1 MLASQIVRDDMA
13 EQKILIV
20 GLGQTGLSCAR
31 YLVGKGY
38 PVAVTDSRVNPPGLD
53 VLSAE
58 YPDVAIFAGGFDSS
72 AFSTAKQIIVSPGVS
87 LDEPLIAEAIQQGKS
102 VIGDVELF
110 AQNVAAPV
118 VAITGSN
125 GKSTVTTLL
134 GEMVKAAGCAV
145 RVGGNLGTPVLELLQ
160 DADGIEFFII
170 ELSSFQ
176 LETTH
181 SLDSVASVVLNIS
194 ADHMDRYRD
203 LQHYINV
210 KRRVTQGGGVVVV
223 NKDDGYT
230 SELNEAGRNI
240 IYFGLGEPAD
250 NEYGLRTV
258 SGELWLAR
266 GEENIVKAAE
276 LKLHGLY
283 NYSNVLAAF
292 ALSEAIG
299 LSLHD
304 VLPCVLDFPGLPHR
318 MRWVASINE
327 VSWYNDSKATNVG
340 AAVAAIDSLTEE
352 VVLIAGGEGKE
363 ADFSQ
368 MRDVVN
374 KKVKAVILIGKDAQ
388 IIADALLGTTDISF
402 AVDMEA
408 AVRQAAEI
416 AMPGDVVLLAP
427 ACASFDM
434 YSGYEQRGLDFM
446 TRIKALADQSVVDN
460 SVNPSDKDKRD

>member
-1 MLASQIVRDDMA
+1 MLVSQIVQDDMA

-20 GLGQTGLSCAR
+20 GLGKTGLSCAR
-31 YLVGKGY
+31 YLASKGY
-38 PVAVTDSRVNPPGLD
+38 PVAVTDSRVNPPGLE
-53 VLSAE
+53 VLSEE
-58 YPDVAIFAGGFDSS
+58 YPDIAIFSGGFERA

-87 LDEPLIAEAIQQGKS
+87 LDEPLIAAAIQEGKN

-110 AQNVAAPV
+110 AQNVEAPV

-134 GEMVKAAGCAV
+134 GEMVEAAGYAV
-145 RVGGNLGTPVLELLQ
+145 KVGGNLGTPVLDMLL
-160 DADGIEFFII
+160 DREKADFFIV

-181 SLDSVASVVLNIS
+181 SLNSVASVVLNIS

-210 KRRVTQGGGVVVV
+210 KRRVTQGSGVVVV

-230 SELNEAGRNI
+230 SELNEGDRNI
-240 IYFGLGEPAD
+240 ISFGLSEPKD
-250 NEYGLRTV
+250 NEYGLRHI

-266 GEENIVKAAE
+266 GDKNIVKAGA
-276 LKLHGLY
+276 LKLHGMHNL
-283 NYSNVLAAF
+283 SNVLAAF

-299 LSLHD
+299 LDLD
-304 VLPCVLDFPGLPHR
+304 VVLPSVIDFPGLPHR
-318 MRWVASINE
+318 MRWVANING
-327 VSWYNDSKATNVG
+327 VSWYNDSKATNIG
-340 AAVAAIDSLTEE
+340 AAIAAIDSLVED
-352 VVLIAGGEGKE
+352 VILIAGGEGKA

-374 KKVKAVILIGKDAQ
+374 KKVKAMVLIGRDAKL
-388 IIADALLGTTDISF
+388 IADALQGTTDIKF
-402 AVDMEA
+402 ADDMED
-408 AVRQAAEI
+408 AVRQAHETAKQ
-416 AMPGDVVLLAP
+416 GDVVLLAP

-434 YSGYEQRGLDFM
+434 YSGYEQRGIDFM
-446 TRIKALADQSVVDN
+446 TKIKVLADHDGN
-460 SVNPSDKDKRD
+460 SGGNSYGNNDYV